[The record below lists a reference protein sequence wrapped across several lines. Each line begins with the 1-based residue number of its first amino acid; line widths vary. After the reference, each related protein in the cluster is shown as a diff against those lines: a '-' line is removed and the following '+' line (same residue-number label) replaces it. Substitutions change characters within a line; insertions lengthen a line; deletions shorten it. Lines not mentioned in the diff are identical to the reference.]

1 MYIVLR
7 YNKALKLGIYD
18 AYMTILCYQF
28 IYYFD
33 QNEANFILSVLSFKS
48 DLNLAFSFSNKRI
61 LNNIFLYLQNLLKNL
76 RIFIF
81 TLFLAISIIKN
92 LKIHKNSY
100 YYGNRNKNN

>member
-48 DLNLAFSFSNKRI
+48 DLNLTCAFCDKMSE
-61 LNNIFLYLQNLLKNL
+61 NNIF
-76 RIFIF
+76 
-81 TLFLAISIIKN
+81 
-92 LKIHKNSY
+92 
-100 YYGNRNKNN
+100 